1 MAVGVVVVGRAP
13 PTQSRTKSVRL
24 TSSIATPKKMGAII
38 FFFGEVFGNNQKYLS
53 LS

>member
-24 TSSIATPKKMGAII
+24 TSIATPKKMGAII